1 MSASR
6 ADRLERLRAL
16 QGRRREMEEWRL
28 AALERRAGELKAEAE
43 AILESLGAHSPLS
56 GLFLEAKAQR
66 LRRKEAER
74 AETLREAEA
83 VRKSAREIAATEK
96 RLERLGLQARM
107 SENAE
112 AESRSLADIL
122 DAHLASRRASLE

>member
-43 AILESLGAHSPLS
+43 EILHSLGAHSPLA

-74 AETLREAEA
+74 ADVLRQAEETRKAAREAAA
-83 VRKSAREIAATEK
+83 VEK
-96 RLERLGLQARM
+96 RLERLRTQAR
-107 SENAE
+107 SVENAE
-112 AESRSLADIL
+112 AESRSLADLL